1 MRSKQ
6 CIILPRVHKA
16 CIYSKNN
23 ILMQKVHKTCIYS
36 KNKDIKNLRLYVGLT
51 GIGELFFFLILVE
64 YMQVWW
70 LFTIKTFD
78 FFWVYAGLRDL
89 RRLYASQSHIES
101 EIFCFFKYMQVW
113 WLFTIKTFDF
123 FWVYAGLSDLKRLYA
138 SQSRIESEIFCFF
151 EYMRVLPLL
160 APKWW
165 SFLSICRFGEPQV
178 SQTYSTCLQ
187 PRNKNAE

>member
-1 MRSKQ
+1 MHILKKQ
-6 CIILPRVHKA
+6 HFDAKSAQNLHILKKQRH
-16 CIYSKNN
+16 
-23 ILMQKVHKTCIYS
+23 QKSQTLCGTDWHRWIVVFK
-36 KNKDIKNLRLYVGLT
+36 
-51 GIGELFFFLILVE
+51 ILVE

-78 FFWVYAGLRDL
+78 FFLSICRFEGLEETLCQSVPHRVWDFLFFWVYAGLVTFHYQNVWFFWVYAGLRDL
-89 RRLYASQSHIES
+89 RRLYASQ
-101 EIFCFFKYMQVW
+101 Y
-113 WLFTIKTFDF
+113 
-123 FWVYAGLSDLKRLYA
+123 
-138 SQSRIESEIFCFF
+138 RIESEIFCFF

-160 APKWW
+160 ASKWW